1 MAAHLWP
8 DEIGLNAGRSDQERR
23 PRAAARRSGGSR
35 AGARSWC
42 RARRGPRLRCGQL
55 SVRFRARSAC
65 SCCRSPW
72 SWSFWCWRA
81 RDRQRWEL
89 RFAAGSMV
97 GLGCLA
103 AVTLAAEDLVLG
115 LLDTRTD
122 GAWMGW
128 LRIGLA
134 AVLAVLAVRQW
145 RSRPKPGEVART
157 PAWISTTASVT
168 AVRGFGGRCDRVRRG
183 REPGLGTSDTH
194 VTGVGSSCGQATR
207 CSDRRARPPQ
217 RDDHVFRL
225 RSARGRAAD
234 QRDRRTPGIAGRNP
248 TANREAR

>member
-1 MAAHLWP
+1 MAAHVWP

-103 AVTLAAEDLVLG
+103 AVTLAAVTLAAEDLVLG

-168 AVRGFGGRCDRVRRG
+168 AVRGFGGRCDR
-183 REPGLGTSDTH
+183 
-194 VTGVGSSCGQATR
+194 
-207 CSDRRARPPQ
+207 
-217 RDDHVFRL
+217 L